1 MIITKRCPACA
12 SPLDANGICT
22 KPCKRGKLQKQIA
35 ELKAKITKEKKLKP
49 N

>member
-22 KPCKRGKLQKQIA
+22 KPCKRGKLQKQII
-35 ELKAKITKEKKLKP
+35 ELKAKIAKENAL